1 MSSTPTIP
9 IVLDNTSLTHG
20 LYIGLPLAVLVVVLT
35 IILVVVSTVLII
47 VITRYR
53 KQSNG

>member
-20 LYIGLPLAVLVVVLT
+20 LYIGLPLVVLT

-53 KQSNG
+53 KQSNS